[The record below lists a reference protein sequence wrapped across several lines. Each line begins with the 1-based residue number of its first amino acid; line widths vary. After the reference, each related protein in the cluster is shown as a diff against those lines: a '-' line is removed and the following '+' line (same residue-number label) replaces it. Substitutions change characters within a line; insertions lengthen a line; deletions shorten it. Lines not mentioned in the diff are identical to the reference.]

1 MLTLPQGDDLS
12 GLKLDADLSIPVDI
26 KHSLTDWR
34 VGFPAVRID
43 DRDMAVIQGMTATKA
58 RVKLFFDQQT
68 GLLTRQVRYINTVV
82 GIVPIEV
89 DYSDYRAVAGVKLP
103 RSSGRRVGPTG
114 VRISRSAMYSRMWR
128 SPTRRLRSRLRRS
141 HPSSPWAQ

>member
-103 RSSGRRVGPTG
+103 FKWTTSWTDGRSNIEIGDVQPNVAIADATFAKPAPP
-114 VRISRSAMYSRMWR
+114 VA
-128 SPTRRLRSRLRRS
+128 PK
-141 HPSSPWAQ
+141 